1 MIDWTA
7 AIEIICQDWNRQLR
21 RAPANTKDRTNAL
34 VLLIYKYLINDNYN
48 TKTNKYAMYL
58 HIVQNAKAQVETVL
72 DILNLET
79 DGKND
84 KPL

>member
-1 MIDWTA
+1 
-7 AIEIICQDWNRQLR
+7 
-21 RAPANTKDRTNAL
+21 
-34 VLLIYKYLINDNYN
+34 
-48 TKTNKYAMYL
+48 MYL
-58 HIVQNAKAQVETVL
+58 RIVQNAKAHVETVL

>member
-1 MIDWTA
+1 MIKDDDY
-7 AIEIICQDWNRQLR
+7 IQEYNPKPNR
-21 RAPANTKDRTNAL
+21 
-34 VLLIYKYLINDNYN
+34 
-48 TKTNKYAMYL
+48 YAMYL

>member
-1 MIDWTA
+1 MN
-7 AIEIICQDWNRQLR
+7 Q
-21 RAPANTKDRTNAL
+21 AN
-34 VLLIYKYLINDNYN
+34 N

-58 HIVQNAKAQVETVL
+58 HIVQNAKAQVETIVDL
-72 DILNLET
+72 LNLVT

>member
-1 MIDWTA
+1 MV
-7 AIEIICQDWNRQLR
+7 NKKR
-21 RAPANTKDRTNAL
+21 RT
-34 VLLIYKYLINDNYN
+34 IQ
-48 TKTNKYAMYL
+48 KTNKYAMYL

>member
-1 MIDWTA
+1 M
-7 AIEIICQDWNRQLR
+7 
-21 RAPANTKDRTNAL
+21 TN
-34 VLLIYKYLINDNYN
+34 VRKGIQSK
-48 TKTNKYAMYL
+48 KTNKYAMYL